1 MKATGIVRRIDD
13 LGRVVIPKE
22 IRKTL
27 RIKEGTPMEIYTD
40 RQGEIILK
48 KYSPIGELDIFAKE
62 YTEALF
68 QTTGFTV
75 CITDRDQVVAAA
87 GPGSRELTGKS
98 ISRELEKVIAE
109 RSTKSFNAG
118 ERKKIPITELKVND
132 DIVYLGNKN
141 DFAGK
146 IVTHQIIEIE
156 KKGNELYFHTKGIA
170 NMIED
175 PLVEENQIF

>member
-118 ERKKIPITELKVND
+118 ERKKIPITENQKEMRNSGIIQPVVSSSDTIGAVILIGKNER
-132 DIVYLGNKN
+132 DIIGNAERMLVQTAAGFLGK
-141 DFAGK
+141 
-146 IVTHQIIEIE
+146 QIE
-156 KKGNELYFHTKGIA
+156 
-170 NMIED
+170 
-175 PLVEENQIF
+175 Q

>member
-68 QTTGFTV
+68 QTTGFTA

-87 GPGSRELTGKS
+87 GPGSRELMGKS

-109 RSTKSFNAG
+109 RSTKSFDAG
-118 ERKKIPITELKVND
+118 ERKKIPITENQKEMRNSGIIQPVVSSSDAIGTVILIGKNER
-132 DIVYLGNKN
+132 DIIGNADRMLVQTAAGFLGK
-141 DFAGK
+141 
-146 IVTHQIIEIE
+146 QIE
-156 KKGNELYFHTKGIA
+156 
-170 NMIED
+170 
-175 PLVEENQIF
+175 Q

>member
-118 ERKKIPITELKVND
+118 ERKKILITENQKEMRNSGIIQPVVSSSDAIGAVILIGKNER
-132 DIVYLGNKN
+132 DIIGNAERMLVQTAAGFLGK
-141 DFAGK
+141 
-146 IVTHQIIEIE
+146 QIE
-156 KKGNELYFHTKGIA
+156 
-170 NMIED
+170 
-175 PLVEENQIF
+175 Q

>member
-68 QTTGFTV
+68 QTTGFTA

-87 GPGSRELTGKS
+87 GPGSRELMGKS

-109 RSTKSFNAG
+109 RSTKSFTAG
-118 ERKKIPITELKVND
+118 ERKKIPITENQKEMRNSGIIQPVVSSSDAIGTVILIGKNERDIIVNAERML
-132 DIVYLGNKN
+132 VQTAAVFLGQ
-141 DFAGK
+141 
-146 IVTHQIIEIE
+146 QIE
-156 KKGNELYFHTKGIA
+156 
-170 NMIED
+170 
-175 PLVEENQIF
+175 Q

>member
-68 QTTGFTV
+68 QTTGFTA

-87 GPGSRELTGKS
+87 GPGSRELMGKS

-109 RSTKSFNAG
+109 RSTKSFTAG
-118 ERKKIPITELKVND
+118 ERKKIPITENQKEMRNSGIIQPVVSSSDAIGTVILIGKNER
-132 DIVYLGNKN
+132 DIIGNAERMLVQTAAGFLGK
-141 DFAGK
+141 
-146 IVTHQIIEIE
+146 QIE
-156 KKGNELYFHTKGIA
+156 
-170 NMIED
+170 
-175 PLVEENQIF
+175 Q

>member
-68 QTTGFTV
+68 QTTGFTA

-87 GPGSRELTGKS
+87 GPGSRELMGKS

-109 RSTKSFNAG
+109 RSTKSFDAG
-118 ERKKIPITELKVND
+118 ERKKIPITENQKEMRNSGIIQPVVSSSDAIGTVILIGKNER
-132 DIVYLGNKN
+132 DIIGNAERMLVQTAAGFLGK
-141 DFAGK
+141 
-146 IVTHQIIEIE
+146 QIE
-156 KKGNELYFHTKGIA
+156 
-170 NMIED
+170 
-175 PLVEENQIF
+175 Q

>member
-1 MKATGIVRRIDD
+1 MKATGSVRRIDD

-118 ERKKIPITELKVND
+118 ERKKIPITENQKEMRNSGIIQPVVSSSDAIGAVILIGKNER
-132 DIVYLGNKN
+132 DIIGNAERMLVQTAAGFLGK
-141 DFAGK
+141 
-146 IVTHQIIEIE
+146 QIE
-156 KKGNELYFHTKGIA
+156 
-170 NMIED
+170 
-175 PLVEENQIF
+175 Q

>member
-109 RSTKSFNAG
+109 RSTKSFNAE
-118 ERKKIPITELKVND
+118 ERKKIPITENQKEMRNSGIIQPVVSSSDAIGAVILIGKNER
-132 DIVYLGNKN
+132 DIIGNAERMLVQTAAGFLGK
-141 DFAGK
+141 
-146 IVTHQIIEIE
+146 QIE
-156 KKGNELYFHTKGIA
+156 
-170 NMIED
+170 
-175 PLVEENQIF
+175 Q

>member
-13 LGRVVIPKE
+13 LGRVVVPKE

-48 KYSPIGELDIFAKE
+48 KYSPIGELYIFAKE

-68 QTTGFTV
+68 QTTGFTA

-87 GPGSRELTGKS
+87 GPGSRELMGKS

-118 ERKKIPITELKVND
+118 ERKKIPITENQKEMRNSGIIQPVVSSSDAIGTVILIGKNES
-132 DIVYLGNKN
+132 DIIGNAERMLVQTAAGFLGK
-141 DFAGK
+141 
-146 IVTHQIIEIE
+146 QIE
-156 KKGNELYFHTKGIA
+156 
-170 NMIED
+170 
-175 PLVEENQIF
+175 Q

>member
-1 MKATGIVRRIDD
+1 
-13 LGRVVIPKE
+13 
-22 IRKTL
+22 
-27 RIKEGTPMEIYTD
+27 MEIYTD

-118 ERKKIPITELKVND
+118 AGERKKIPITENQKEMRNSGIIQPVVSSSDAIGAVILIGKNER
-132 DIVYLGNKN
+132 DIIGNAERMLVQTAAGFLGK
-141 DFAGK
+141 
-146 IVTHQIIEIE
+146 QIE
-156 KKGNELYFHTKGIA
+156 
-170 NMIED
+170 
-175 PLVEENQIF
+175 Q

>member
-1 MKATGIVRRIDD
+1 MKATGLVRRIDD

-68 QTTGFTV
+68 QTTGFTA

-87 GPGSRELTGKS
+87 GPGSRELMGKS

-109 RSTKSFNAG
+109 RSTKSFTAG
-118 ERKKIPITELKVND
+118 ERKKIPITENQKEMRNSGIIQPVVSSSDAIGTVILIGKNER
-132 DIVYLGNKN
+132 DIIGNAERMLVQTAAGFLGK
-141 DFAGK
+141 
-146 IVTHQIIEIE
+146 QIE
-156 KKGNELYFHTKGIA
+156 
-170 NMIED
+170 
-175 PLVEENQIF
+175 Q

>member
-68 QTTGFTV
+68 QTTGFTA

-87 GPGSRELTGKS
+87 GPGSRELMGKS

-118 ERKKIPITELKVND
+118 ERKKIPITENQKEMRNSGIIQPVVSASDAIGAVILIGKNER
-132 DIVYLGNKN
+132 DIIGNAERMLVQTAAGFLGK
-141 DFAGK
+141 
-146 IVTHQIIEIE
+146 QIE
-156 KKGNELYFHTKGIA
+156 
-170 NMIED
+170 
-175 PLVEENQIF
+175 Q

>member
-68 QTTGFTV
+68 QTTGFTA

-87 GPGSRELTGKS
+87 GPGSRELMGKS

-118 ERKKIPITELKVND
+118 ERKKIPITENQKEMRNSGIIQPVVSSSDAIGTVILIGKNER
-132 DIVYLGNKN
+132 DIIGNAERMLVQTAAGFLGK
-141 DFAGK
+141 
-146 IVTHQIIEIE
+146 QIE
-156 KKGNELYFHTKGIA
+156 
-170 NMIED
+170 
-175 PLVEENQIF
+175 Q